1 MRTKHLLLPLL
12 AVVLTMPKK
21 AGAQQDDQS
30 DRRISI
36 EITTTEDGN
45 TTTKRIDLDNASEA
59 EIEEALREMGVMD
72 HFIVEGFFDLRFR
85 SIVQIDALGG
95 SVAILGGGDLD
106 GDPAIALI

>member
-1 MRTKHLLLPLL
+1 
-12 AVVLTMPKK
+12 
-21 AGAQQDDQS
+21 DQS

-59 EIEEALREMGVMD
+59 EIEEAFHDEMIHHT
-72 HFIVEGFFDLRFR
+72 HFAQGFFDLRFR

-106 GDPAIALI
+106 GDPAIALIVLLCAGLFRHGEHHGQ